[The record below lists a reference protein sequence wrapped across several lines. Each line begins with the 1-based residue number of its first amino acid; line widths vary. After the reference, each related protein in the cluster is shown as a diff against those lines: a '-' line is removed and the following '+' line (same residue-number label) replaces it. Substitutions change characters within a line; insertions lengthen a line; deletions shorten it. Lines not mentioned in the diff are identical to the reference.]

1 MAAAFTQYG
10 RAEALLAA
18 GDYEGALAQF
28 EAAGGYGDAAER
40 VWMTHY
46 AYAEALLGQGDIA
59 GAALQFEAADAYE
72 DAWERSFALWGEITP
87 RETVSAGYSHTVG
100 LKADGTVVAVGDNGD
115 GRCGVNRWKKIL
127 VRQ

>member
-1 MAAAFTQYG
+1 MFYRKAD
-10 RAEALLAA
+10 ELLAA

-59 GAALQFEAADAYE
+59 GAAVQFGAADAYE
-72 DAWERSFALWGEITP
+72 DAWERSFALWDKIAV
-87 RETVSAGYSHTVG
+87 RETVSAGGSHTVG
-100 LKADGTVVAVGDNGD
+100 LKADGTVVAVGYNGD
-115 GRCGVNRWKKIL
+115 GRCDVDGWTDIL
-127 VRQ
+127 VRH

>member
-1 MAAAFTQYG
+1 
-10 RAEALLAA
+10 
-18 GDYEGALAQF
+18 
-28 EAAGGYGDAAER
+28 
-40 VWMTHY
+40 MTHY

-100 LKADGTVVAVGDNGD
+100 LKADGTVVATEYIGDYDHGQCDVD
-115 GRCGVNRWKKIL
+115 GWTDIL
-127 VRQ
+127 VRH